1 MPAVCRLLLSPVGC
15 GKACRSVARR
25 TRPFKP
31 ACGNLAGPCEQRSI
45 VTASPRRPGPP
56 QKNGDAWALASDPAA
71 VGLLLL
77 CVAAAGLPK
86 QLSGSVADYSDL
98 ALFAEAEA

>member
-1 MPAVCRLLLSPVGC
+1 M
-15 GKACRSVARR
+15 
-25 TRPFKP
+25 T
-31 ACGNLAGPCEQRSI
+31 
-45 VTASPRRPGPP
+45 T
-56 QKNGDAWALASDPAA
+56 DPAA